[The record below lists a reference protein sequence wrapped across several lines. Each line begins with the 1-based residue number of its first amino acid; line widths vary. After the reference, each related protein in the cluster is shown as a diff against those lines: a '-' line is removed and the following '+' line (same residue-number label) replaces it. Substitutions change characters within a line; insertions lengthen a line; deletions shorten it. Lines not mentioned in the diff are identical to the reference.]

1 MHHHTL
7 SNLTPVDTII
17 AFAALFLVLY
27 IHFLP
32 TITAIKRNS
41 THKVAVVIVN
51 IFFGVTLIGWL
62 VALLLASKQ
71 TAASGRGL
79 QYPAATAALRCCS
92 TLDLTAYF
100 VHKEHIICPASGT

>member
-7 SNLTPVDTII
+7 SNLTPIEMII
-17 AFAALFLVLY
+17 GFVALFLALY
-27 IHFLP
+27 IYFLP

-41 THKVAVVIVN
+41 PHKTAVVIVN

-71 TAASGRGL
+71 PQQVVVVYNSPPPR
-79 QYPAATAALRCCS
+79 
-92 TLDLTAYF
+92 
-100 VHKEHIICPASGT
+100 